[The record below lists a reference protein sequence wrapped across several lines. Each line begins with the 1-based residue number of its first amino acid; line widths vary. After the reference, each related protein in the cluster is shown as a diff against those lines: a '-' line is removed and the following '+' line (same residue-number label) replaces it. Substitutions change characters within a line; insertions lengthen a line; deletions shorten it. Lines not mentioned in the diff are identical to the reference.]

1 MKRFCH
7 LEAMRQH
14 HGQQLPLRKF
24 QQVIELQMTF
34 ALLGIVSSLAASEE
48 LTQPAVS
55 FPIARIDQN
64 VRRAIHEDEA
74 RTDQK
79 LWLVFDVGI
88 FEFLVSPHHACQ
100 RIVVG
105 DADDGKA
112 QIASLMHVIL
122 RMRSAAQERKIR
134 GDSDFGITMGVHANN
149 PCTNQLEGTGLPS
162 SLTSSLL

>member
-1 MKRFCH
+1 RTH
-7 LEAMRQH
+7 QA
-14 HGQQLPLRKF
+14 
-24 QQVIELQMTF
+24 IN
-34 ALLGIVSSLAASEE
+34 
-48 LTQPAVS
+48 
-55 FPIARIDQN
+55 FPIARIYQN
-64 VRRAIHEDEA
+64 IRRSIHEDEA

-79 LWLVFDVGI
+79 LWLVFDVGV
-88 FEFLVSPHHACQ
+88 FEVLVIPPHACQ

-149 PCTNQLEGTGLPS
+149 PCTNQLAGAGLPS
-162 SLTSSLL
+162 SVTSSLP